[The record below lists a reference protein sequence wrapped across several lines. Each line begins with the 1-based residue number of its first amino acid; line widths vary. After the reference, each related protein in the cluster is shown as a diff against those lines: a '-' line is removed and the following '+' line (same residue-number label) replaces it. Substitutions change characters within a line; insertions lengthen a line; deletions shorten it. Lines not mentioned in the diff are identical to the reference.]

1 MLEERGRE
9 GEREREG
16 EEAVSEWKQEGMCGV
31 EMEVC
36 AFEFPLP
43 LLGLL
48 SLDARYTLIQLATC
62 LDTLLPAFDTLL
74 DTLLE

>member
-1 MLEERGRE
+1 M
-9 GEREREG
+9 RERESG
-16 EEAVSEWKQEGMCGV
+16 SSERVSGREDGMCGV

-36 AFEFPLP
+36 AYEFPLP

-62 LDTLLPAFDTLL
+62 F
-74 DTLLE
+74 